1 MGVIIVKTIK
11 QADKNRQ
18 LTLKE
23 KYEKIKQLQL
33 EGRCKTEICRSLNM
47 DIWAYNEHIWRKS
60 KAKNGTCNWGAEV
73 KENWFE

>member
-47 DIWAYNEHIWRKS
+47 DI
-60 KAKNGTCNWGAEV
+60 
-73 KENWFE
+73 